1 MAANGPIAKPGAGS
15 RALQRMILGAALAAA
30 IPLAGAAETLTDT
43 LISAYRNSDLLAQQR
58 AVVRASDEDVAQAV
72 AALRPVIALN
82 GNMTDSYRGDISSTL
97 SMTADLL
104 IYDGGVSR
112 LAIEAARESVLA
124 TRAALVER
132 EQNVLLDAVT
142 AYMDF
147 RREVQALD
155 ISQNNVRVILRE
167 LEAARDRFEVGEITR
182 TDVSQAEARLAEAR
196 SNLALV
202 RGNVEVARAAF
213 NLAVGRFP
221 GDLAPPPPEPRAAHL
236 AGGGDGAGRQRAPAI
251 RQSQHNVR
259 AAEINISRARAAMRP
274 TVSIGGEVG
283 YNNRDDAFG
292 NRDFGAARLGIN
304 VPIYQGG
311 RLSSLTRQAVAN
323 AEAARAGL
331 LFTASTVDSEVA
343 RAWSALQVA
352 RASIV
357 AREQQIRAAELAFEG
372 VQEEATLGARTTLDV
387 LNAEQEL
394 LDARVVLLDAQRTEY
409 VAVYGLLA
417 AMGLLTADHL
427 GLDVPRYDP
436 AIYYSQV
443 ERAPTELGQ
452 RLDRVLRAQGRE

>member
-1 MAANGPIAKPGAGS
+1 VAANGPIAKPGAGS

-30 IPLAGAAETLTDT
+30 MPLAGAAETLTDT

-112 LAIEAARESVLA
+112 LAVEAARESVLA

-221 GDLAPPPPEPRAAHL
+221 GDLAPPPPEPALPTSQAEATAL
-236 AGGGDGAGRQRAPAI
+236 ARQRAPAI

>member
-1 MAANGPIAKPGAGS
+1 
-15 RALQRMILGAALAAA
+15 MILGAALAAA
-30 IPLAGAAETLTDT
+30 MPLAGAAETLTDT

-221 GDLAPPPPEPRAAHL
+221 GDRRNTTLKVRGLWAARGHGAADGRWGWMCRAMTPRCSPIRRAA
-236 AGGGDGAGRQRAPAI
+236 
-251 RQSQHNVR
+251 S
-259 AAEINISRARAAMRP
+259 ISAMCA
-274 TVSIGGEVG
+274 T
-283 YNNRDDAFG
+283 
-292 NRDFGAARLGIN
+292 
-304 VPIYQGG
+304 
-311 RLSSLTRQAVAN
+311 TR
-323 AEAARAGL
+323 
-331 LFTASTVDSEVA
+331 
-343 RAWSALQVA
+343 W
-352 RASIV
+352 
-357 AREQQIRAAELAFEG
+357 
-372 VQEEATLGARTTLDV
+372 AT
-387 LNAEQEL
+387 
-394 LDARVVLLDAQRTEY
+394 
-409 VAVYGLLA
+409 
-417 AMGLLTADHL
+417 
-427 GLDVPRYDP
+427 
-436 AIYYSQV
+436 
-443 ERAPTELGQ
+443 
-452 RLDRVLRAQGRE
+452 